1 MSRVAYAILWVF
13 VFSLP
18 WERFLVLPGVAIIS
32 RVTGAAAVGLT
43 VVAVA
48 MAGRFRRWHMF
59 HVWAVLFW
67 LWAGACFLV
76 YHSGTRLP
84 AKYWTYG
91 QLLLVLWMVWE
102 LAVSE
107 VRQRG
112 LLMAY
117 VLGSYVAAMDTLS
130 IYREQAGVARR
141 FAAGG
146 ADPNDMAMVLAL
158 ALPMA
163 WYLGMTAR
171 STLARWVG
179 RAFLPLG
186 VLAIGLTGSRGGMV
200 AATVALLIVPLSM
213 TRLTPGRLISAMVML
228 MAAGA
233 LAVAYVPETTIER
246 FATIGTEVEGGRIGG
261 RAKLWRAG
269 LEAYAARPIVGFGT
283 GHYKSA
289 ITPILG
295 PAAQVAHNSFISV
308 LVEQGIIGFALYMAM
323 LLAVVH
329 SAMRLRGLERR
340 FALVLVLTLAVTM
353 MPLTWE
359 DRRVVWIVTAILIGF
374 SQARLVG
381 RRGPVPE
388 PAPALVRPA
397 PVRARTQA
405 ARPRERP
412 FVSRGDLPD
421 AGT

>member
-1 MSRVAYAILWVF
+1 MTQIAYAFLWLF
-13 VFSLP
+13 VFTLP

-32 RVTGAAAVGLT
+32 RVTGGLAVGLT
-43 VVAVA
+43 VLAVV

-76 YHSGTRLP
+76 YHSGDRLP

-102 LAVSE
+102 IAITE
-107 VRQRG
+107 ARQRG

-117 VLGSYVAAMDTLS
+117 VLGGYVAGLDTLL
-130 IYREQAGVARR
+130 IYRQQAGAARR

-163 WYLGMTAR
+163 WYLGMTSR
-171 STLARWVG
+171 STIARWVSRG
-179 RAFLPLG
+179 FLPLG
-186 VLAIGLTGSRGGMV
+186 VLAIGLTGSRGGMI

-213 TRLTPGRLISAMVML
+213 TRLSPGRLISAMVML
-228 MAAGA
+228 VAAGA

-246 FATIGTEVEGGRIGG
+246 LSTIGTEVEGGRIGG
-261 RAKLWRAG
+261 RGKLWRAG
-269 LEAYAARPIVGFGT
+269 LEAHAERPIVGFGT
-283 GHYKSA
+283 GHFKSA

-295 PAAQVAHNSFISV
+295 PAAQVAHNSYISV
-308 LVEQGIIGFALYMAM
+308 LVEQGIVGFALYMAM
-323 LLAVVH
+323 LIAVLH
-329 SAMRLRGLERR
+329 SALRLRGLERR
-340 FALVLVLTLAVTM
+340 FALVLFVTLAVTM

-359 DRRVVWIVTAILIGF
+359 DRRVVWIVMAILIGC
-374 SQARLVG
+374 SQARLAA
-381 RRGPVPE
+381 RRAPVPQ
-388 PAPALVRPA
+388 PAPARSA
-397 PVRARTQA
+397 PVRARTQ
-405 ARPRERP
+405 
-412 FVSRGDLPD
+412 V
-421 AGT
+421 AGADVTA

>member
-1 MSRVAYAILWVF
+1 MTKLAYAFLWVF

-18 WERFLVLPGVAIIS
+18 WERFLVLPGMAIIS
-32 RVTGAAAVGLT
+32 RVTGGLAVGLALVA
-43 VVAVA
+43 VVA
-48 MAGRFRRWHMF
+48 AGRFRRWHMF
-59 HVWAVLFW
+59 HTWAVLFW

-76 YHSGTRLP
+76 YHSGDRLP

-102 LAVSE
+102 LAITE
-107 VRQRG
+107 ARQRG
-112 LLMAY
+112 LLAAY
-117 VLGSYVAAMDTLS
+117 VLGGYVAALDTLL
-130 IYREQAGVARR
+130 IYREQAGAARR

-163 WYLGMTAR
+163 WYLGMTSR
-171 STLARWVG
+171 NTLVRWVG
-179 RAFLPLG
+179 RGFLPLG

-213 TRLTPGRLISAMVML
+213 TRLTPGRLVSAMVML
-228 MAAGA
+228 VAAGA

-246 FATIGTEVEGGRIGG
+246 LATISTEVEGGRIGG
-261 RAKLWRAG
+261 RGKLWRAG
-269 LEAYAARPIVGFGT
+269 LQAYAEHPIAGFGT
-283 GHYKSA
+283 GHFKSA

-308 LVEQGIIGFALYMAM
+308 LVEQGIVGFALYMAM
-323 LLAVVH
+323 LLAVLRSV
-329 SAMRLRGLERR
+329 SRLSGLEQR
-340 FALVLVLTLAVTM
+340 FTLVLLATLSVTM

-359 DRRVVWIVTAILIGF
+359 DRRVVWIVLAMLMGF
-374 SQARLVG
+374 SQARLAA
-381 RRGPVPE
+381 RRAPAPE
-388 PAPALVRPA
+388 PAPARAV

-405 ARPRERP
+405 ARARQRP
-412 FVSRGDLPD
+412 GLGRGDLPD
-421 AGT
+421 VTT

>member
-1 MSRVAYAILWVF
+1 MTQIAYAFLWLF
-13 VFSLP
+13 VFTLP

-32 RVTGAAAVGLT
+32 RVTGGLAVGLT
-43 VVAVA
+43 VLAVV

-76 YHSGTRLP
+76 YHSGDRLP

-102 LAVSE
+102 IAITE
-107 VRQRG
+107 ARQRG

-117 VLGSYVAAMDTLS
+117 VLGGYVAGLDTLL
-130 IYREQAGVARR
+130 IYRQQAGAARR

-163 WYLGMTAR
+163 WYLGMTSR
-171 STLARWVG
+171 STIARWVSRG
-179 RAFLPLG
+179 FLPLG
-186 VLAIGLTGSRGGMV
+186 VLAIGLTGSRGGMI

-213 TRLTPGRLISAMVML
+213 TRLSPGRLISAMVML
-228 MAAGA
+228 VAAGA

-246 FATIGTEVEGGRIGG
+246 LSTIGTEVEGGRIGG
-261 RAKLWRAG
+261 RGKLWRAG
-269 LEAYAARPIVGFGT
+269 LEAHAERPIVGFGT
-283 GHYKSA
+283 GHFKSA

-295 PAAQVAHNSFISV
+295 PAAQVAHNSYISV
-308 LVEQGIIGFALYMAM
+308 LVEQGIVGFALYMAM
-323 LLAVVH
+323 LIAVLH
-329 SAMRLRGLERR
+329 SALRLRGLERR
-340 FALVLVLTLAVTM
+340 FALVLFVTLAVTM

-359 DRRVVWIVTAILIGF
+359 DRRVVWIVMAILIGF
-374 SQARLVG
+374 SQARLAA
-381 RRGPVPE
+381 RRGPVPQA
-388 PAPALVRPA
+388 APARPA
-397 PVRARTQA
+397 PVRARAQA
-405 ARPRERP
+405 A
-412 FVSRGDLPD
+412 GAD
-421 AGT
+421 ATA